1 MTLIRC
7 TFVLCTIVTFSRSA
21 SVAVAQTME
30 PATVPAT
37 QPATQPA
44 SVPAD
49 AQALLNDVRDAYAK
63 LASLEV
69 AGTFALELDVAGQR
83 QTKQSAFT
91 GAFAAP
97 NKFRHE
103 MADDALVVGDGS
115 KAYLYVAKVGKYAE
129 ADAPEARAPS
139 AGLDAPLAEVLRGQN
154 PSLYLAMCANAAD
167 ELADGAQAVTK
178 LDDARVGETD
188 CHVLRIQTE
197 AQDVRVMID
206 PATRLVRR
214 MTFDLGKS
222 IAARGVPDVK
232 RATITIDYTTT
243 KPNASMAEQRFAW
256 SPPADATLARD
267 VQVAAG
273 EGEAEA
279 MEGKAAPDFTLRDLQ
294 DNSVSLRSLRGSVVV
309 LDFWATWCG
318 PCRASL
324 PKLDELNREIADEGV
339 KIFAVNLREEKAAAQ
354 KFAETTGLKLPVLLD
369 ESGKVAQ
376 TYAVSGIPQTVVI
389 DKRGV
394 IRRVI
399 VGFSPDTEAQLR
411 EAIRDANAVR

>member
-1 MTLIRC
+1 
-7 TFVLCTIVTFSRSA
+7 
-21 SVAVAQTME
+21 
-30 PATVPAT
+30 
-37 QPATQPA
+37 
-44 SVPAD
+44 
-49 AQALLNDVRDAYAK
+49 
-63 LASLEV
+63 
-69 AGTFALELDVAGQR
+69 
-83 QTKQSAFT
+83 
-91 GAFAAP
+91 
-97 NKFRHE
+97 
-103 MADDALVVGDGS
+103 
-115 KAYLYVAKVGKYAE
+115 
-129 ADAPEARAPS
+129 
-139 AGLDAPLAEVLRGQN
+139 
-154 PSLYLAMCANAAD
+154 
-167 ELADGAQAVTK
+167 
-178 LDDARVGETD
+178 
-188 CHVLRIQTE
+188 
-197 AQDVRVMID
+197 
-206 PATRLVRR
+206 

-222 IAARGVPDVK
+222 IAARGVPDVN

-243 KPNASMAEQRFAW
+243 KPNASMAENRFAW

-354 KFAETTGLKLPVLLD
+354 KFADATGLRLPVLLD
-369 ESGKVAQ
+369 DSGKVAQ